1 MSAEL
6 PISLADIKAAARRIA
21 GQAVETPLLESQELA
36 RMTGGRVFIKPEM
49 LQRTG
54 SFKFRGAFN
63 RLSQLSPHERRRGV
77 VAFSS
82 GNHGQAIAAAAAV
95 LGIAAVVVMPSN
107 APSVKIERTRGFG
120 AQIVLFDRRRDDR
133 AAIAQKLADERGL
146 VLVPPYDDYDVMAGQ
161 GTVGLEIAGQA
172 LRRNAKP
179 DFVLVP
185 CSGGGLLAGIAVAIK
200 ALCVDAEVIAVEPSD
215 YDDTARSLA
224 AGQPV
229 DHPPAP
235 PSICDSLLSPRPG
248 ALTFPVNR
256 RLVRRGL
263 PASDAEVA
271 LAMRFALDQLRLVAE
286 PGGVVTL
293 AALMQGA
300 LRREIRRLS
309 WSSREAMRAR
319 PC

>member
-6 PISLADIKAAARRIA
+6 PISLADIQAAARRIA
-21 GQAVETPLLESQELA
+21 GQAVETPLLESQQLA

-95 LGIAAVVVMPSN
+95 LGIAAVVVMRSD
-107 APSVKIERTRGFG
+107 APSVKIERTRAFG
-120 AQIVLFDRRRDDR
+120 AQIVLFDRCRDDR

-172 LRRNAKP
+172 LQRNAKP

-185 CSGGGLLAGIAVAIK
+185 CSGCGLLARGSRWRSRRYAWTPRSS
-200 ALCVDAEVIAVEPSD
+200 PSNRR
-215 YDDTARSLA
+215 TMTTPPARSRR
-224 AGQPV
+224 
-229 DHPPAP
+229 DN
-235 PSICDSLLSPRPG
+235 PSIIRRRRPRLAIPCS
-248 ALTFPVNR
+248 
-256 RLVRRGL
+256 RRG
-263 PASDAEVA
+263 
-271 LAMRFALDQLRLVAE
+271 RGR
-286 PGGVVTL
+286 
-293 AALMQGA
+293 
-300 LRREIRRLS
+300 
-309 WSSREAMRAR
+309 
-319 PC
+319 

>member
-82 GNHGQAIAAAAAV
+82 GNHGQAIAAAAV
-95 LGIAAVVVMPSN
+95 LGIAAVVVMPSD

-120 AQIVLFDRRRDDR
+120 AQIVLFDRCRDDR

-146 VLVPPYDDYDVMAGQ
+146 VLVPPYDD
-161 GTVGLEIAGQA
+161 
-172 LRRNAKP
+172 
-179 DFVLVP
+179 
-185 CSGGGLLAGIAVAIK
+185 
-200 ALCVDAEVIAVEPSD
+200 
-215 YDDTARSLA
+215 
-224 AGQPV
+224 
-229 DHPPAP
+229 
-235 PSICDSLLSPRPG
+235 
-248 ALTFPVNR
+248 
-256 RLVRRGL
+256 
-263 PASDAEVA
+263 
-271 LAMRFALDQLRLVAE
+271 
-286 PGGVVTL
+286 
-293 AALMQGA
+293 
-300 LRREIRRLS
+300 
-309 WSSREAMRAR
+309 
-319 PC
+319 